1 MIEVTRLN
9 GNTML
14 VNSDLIKSAEAS
26 PDTVLTLIHGDKL
39 MVRESPSEIVEK
51 ILIYRARLL
60 AALTTLG
67 GQHDLYRAV
76 ALASHNLD
84 AGKPTA
90 ARTATAAGPTLVSY
104 ESRVAESRVP
114 ESRPADTSAPD
125 LSL

>member
-39 MVRESPSEIVEK
+39 MVKESPAEIVEK
-51 ILIYRARLL
+51 IIGYRARLL
-60 AALTTLG
+60 AAVTALG

-76 ALASHNLD
+76 ALASHNPD
-84 AGKPTA
+84 AGKTLRPGAGVA
-90 ARTATAAGPTLVSY
+90 ATPGASSGPTLVT
-104 ESRVAESRVP
+104 P
-114 ESRPADTSAPD
+114 EAHPAHSPEAA
-125 LSL
+125 L